1 MIIYVYTS
9 QLGNYLTLYILI
21 SPCIFSVLI
30 SLIILIMIMI
40 IIIIIIII
48 IRIYL
53 VIVMMMMTM
62 IIIMI
67 MSFHYFGTYQK
78 ARLKMNK
85 LKVC

>member
-30 SLIILIMIMI
+30 SLIILIMIM